1 MIVPSLNID
10 ALARDFIGLAHFDP
24 VVNLDGKIGHRRRVY
39 LDTTATSLMPRP
51 VWNSLERYMQS
62 STANSHTHVH
72 RAGRATTE
80 TIEAARAS
88 VGRLVGYDPEV
99 DQVLFTGHGA
109 TGALNFLA
117 RVLFPSEIR
126 LWLRGNIEPPT
137 TPALDDRGGRAL
149 GMLTRRLAR
158 PLVVSTVLEHH
169 SNLLPWV
176 EAVGR
181 DNLRT
186 VESRPDGTVDL
197 EHLQNILDAEGDRV
211 AIVSVTGTSNVTGLL
226 CDIHAVARMAHAK
239 GALICVDAAQMAP
252 HHKIEMHPEGDPASS
267 LDFVALSGHKMY
279 APGSRGALIGAVAPQ
294 VGSRC
299 IGDVGG
305 GMVVAV
311 SLDDFQVHNDITA
324 REEAGTPN
332 IPGTIAMGL
341 ASEMLQA
348 VGMDKIA
355 EREDVLT
362 RAFLE
367 RLSAIDDIEIFG
379 PTDMDSVP
387 RAGVIAFNI
396 KGLNDGLV
404 ATYLDHGWNIA
415 VRNGCFCAHPYV
427 KRLLKVDAQAEA
439 RYMEDLN
446 RGDWRT
452 VPGMVRASLGLYSTM
467 EDLDVLE
474 IALREMVQRKDEL
487 IDAYEQK
494 LDGSFVR
501 KDEKARQTLEM
512 RPFQLRQPSVG
523 SIVF

>member
-1 MIVPSLNID
+1 MNIPPLNID
-10 ALARDFIGLAHFDP
+10 ALARDFLGLAQFDP
-24 VVNLDGKIGHRRRVY
+24 VVNLDGKVGHRRRVY

-51 VWNSLERYMQS
+51 VWTSLERYLQS
-62 STANSHTHVH
+62 SAANSHTHVH

-80 TIEAARAS
+80 TIETARDS
-88 VGRLVGYDPEV
+88 VGRLVGYNPEV

-126 LWLRGNIEPPT
+126 LWLRGNVAPPT
-137 TPALDDRGGRAL
+137 TPALDDRGDRAMGL
-149 GMLTRRLAR
+149 LTHKLTR

-181 DNLRT
+181 ENLRT
-186 VESRPDGTVDL
+186 VESRPDGTIDL
-197 EHLQNILDAEGDRV
+197 EHLQDILAREGERV
-211 AIVSVTGTSNVTGLL
+211 SIVSVTGTSNVTGLH
-226 CDIHAVARMAHAK
+226 CDIHTIARMAHAK

-252 HHKIEMHPEGDPASS
+252 HHRIEMHPAGDPDSS
-267 LDFVALSGHKMY
+267 LDFVAISGHKMY

-311 SLDDFQVHNDITA
+311 SLDDFQVHTDITA

-348 VGMDKIA
+348 VGMDEIA
-355 EREDVLT
+355 EREQVLT
-362 RAFLE
+362 RAFLD
-367 RLSAIDDIEIFG
+367 RMSAIPDLEIFG
-379 PTDMDSVP
+379 PTDMERVP

-396 KGLNDGLV
+396 KGINDGLV

-427 KRLLKVDAQAEA
+427 KRLLKVDAKAEQQ
-439 RYMEDLN
+439 YMDDLN

-452 VPGMVRASLGLYSTM
+452 VPGMVRASLGLYSTL

-474 IALREMVQRKDEL
+474 SALREMVERKEEL
-487 IDAYEQK
+487 IAAYEQQ
-494 LDGSFVR
+494 LDGSFLR
-501 KDEKARQTLEM
+501 RELAARQTLEL
-512 RPFQLRQPSVG
+512 RPFQLRQPTIG